1 MPSAILSLPSRFSRP
16 ILSLLVLAASVL
28 LLPFAERSSA
38 QTFGGS
44 NPIAVSGT
52 VGASEGST
60 ATVSGVSG
68 TVTAISVTLTNLDI
82 TAPTS
87 EPDGLNNVAMV
98 LVPPSGSGLTP
109 LDLFSGICGSG
120 TEQVG
125 NSTFTLADTGDTGT
139 DNTSGMLPGLGI
151 STCPSTLSGTYLP
164 TDYFPAQDTFNSPG
178 PGTNYNSAGTSPST
192 DGSGTFNFTRAFG
205 LPTTGSGL
213 NGTWT
218 LYIATQAGTTYAG
231 SPSLGSWTITFT
243 TEAATA
249 TTTSLSTNNNGVN
262 SNVFTNGNV
271 GGQSTTGTQVTFTA
285 TVTANGN
292 PVTAGTVTFYDSTGN
307 TPGTGTVLA
316 SFVSVNGSGQ
326 ASANVTFPASE
337 EGSRTISAVF
347 SGVSGTYASSTTPP
361 GGEVTELTVNH
372 PYNPSSTTFCN
383 GPVAI
388 KNSLGEPVGGTAG
401 FPYPSQLVLGSGFSQ
416 LQGTIQSVTLTL
428 NGLASEQPNF
438 LGFLV
443 EAPSGNALEA
453 MSFADGSAS
462 TISSPVSLLLSD
474 DGSGGLQSST
484 DNQESCTSGSPCK
497 PADDYSQITPLFND
511 TFPAPAPSASLIGK
525 PFPTGSSTFTSQFGG
540 GSANGTWLLYLN
552 NWLAENP
559 PFGQVGSWCLNFTMQ
574 SNAHPTATSVSGSPN
589 PGSFTPPSTT
599 ASVTLTA
606 NVAVTDASG
615 LTVGAGSVTFV
626 DGATTLGTSP
636 VSNGQATLTTSLAE
650 GTHQIVAS
658 YSGTDTGTEFG
669 ISTGAFDQRVDTATT
684 KPTSA
689 TGAGPYTFC
698 NTGSIVAPGLNNDS
712 GPASPY
718 PSNIFVTNLPGTVNA
733 VTVTLNGFTTK
744 DQGDL
749 LSLLVG
755 PGGNNLDF
763 FSLTGSNVSTAPSP
777 FNLTFADGGASIS
790 SENLSSSGTF
800 APTSFNTNIAYP
812 QCPPNAPLCGTL
824 GVGPPLASNPF
835 TPTNKAATAG
845 TAMLG
850 NADAAGVFGGTTSST
865 YNGNGTWSLYLD
877 DGGPTAGGE
886 PINVNNGWC
895 VSLTQN
901 LPSISAT
908 PQSSSTFT
916 QGGTGSFPVTITNEG
931 AGPIGDPTA
940 TTANAMTITDVLPTG
955 LTYSGFTGT
964 DWSCSAGGQ
973 MVVCRNE
980 DTVAAGATFNP
991 LSINVNVSSTA
1002 SGAIG
1007 NNTVSVSDAEA
1018 ANTPAPSS
1026 GAVTIDVPPT
1036 ITSASSTT
1044 FAAGAAG
1051 SFLVT
1056 TAAATF
1062 PTASLSEAG
1071 ALPSGVM
1078 LTDNGNGTATL
1089 SGTPAAGTGGVYPIT
1104 ITAQNGI
1111 SPNAAQSFI
1120 LNVFPNIT
1128 GISPNYGA
1136 PAAFIDLSGNF
1147 GATQGSG
1154 FVTVGGGVAEVTAWS
1169 NNAITIRV
1177 PSRGATGNVV
1187 VRASGAT
1194 SNGVPFTF
1202 YPFPSITNVSAAS
1215 GTPGTAVTFTGANL
1229 LDGGGNATVRFNG
1242 TPATISSDTSG
1253 SIQVTVPTGAT
1264 SGRLLVEVNGV
1275 TLIALRNF
1283 TVYPTLPHITGV
1295 SPSYG
1300 APAAFI
1306 DLSGNFGA
1314 TQDSGLVTVGGGVAE
1329 VTAWSKNAITI
1340 RVPSSAATGNVI
1352 VRGSGAISNPVPF
1365 TFYPFPSITNVSAAS
1380 GTPGTAVTITG
1391 TNLLDGGGN
1400 ASVRFN
1406 GTPATISSDTGGKI
1420 QVTVPAGATSGRLL
1434 VEVNG
1439 VTLIAVGYFAVYP
1452 TLPNITG
1459 VSPNYGAPAAFINL
1473 SGNFGPTQGL
1483 GSVTVGGGVAE
1494 VTAWSNNA
1502 ITIRVPSSAATGNV
1516 VVRGSGAISNPVPF
1530 TFYPFPSITN
1540 VSVSS
1545 GTPGTAV
1552 TITGANLLDGGGN
1565 ATVRFNGTPAT
1576 ISSDTSGRIQVT
1588 VPTGATS
1595 GRLLVEVNGVTLIAL
1610 SDFTVTP

>member
-1 MPSAILSLPSRFSRP
+1 M
-16 ILSLLVLAASVL
+16 
-28 LLPFAERSSA
+28 
-38 QTFGGS
+38 
-44 NPIAVSGT
+44 
-52 VGASEGST
+52 
-60 ATVSGVSG
+60 
-68 TVTAISVTLTNLDI
+68 
-82 TAPTS
+82 
-87 EPDGLNNVAMV
+87 
-98 LVPPSGSGLTP
+98 
-109 LDLFSGICGSG
+109 
-120 TEQVG
+120 
-125 NSTFTLADTGDTGT
+125 
-139 DNTSGMLPGLGI
+139 
-151 STCPSTLSGTYLP
+151 
-164 TDYFPAQDTFNSPG
+164 
-178 PGTNYNSAGTSPST
+178 
-192 DGSGTFNFTRAFG
+192 
-205 LPTTGSGL
+205 
-213 NGTWT
+213 
-218 LYIATQAGTTYAG
+218 
-231 SPSLGSWTITFT
+231 
-243 TEAATA
+243 
-249 TTTSLSTNNNGVN
+249 
-262 SNVFTNGNV
+262 
-271 GGQSTTGTQVTFTA
+271 
-285 TVTANGN
+285 
-292 PVTAGTVTFYDSTGN
+292 
-307 TPGTGTVLA
+307 
-316 SFVSVNGSGQ
+316 
-326 ASANVTFPASE
+326 
-337 EGSRTISAVF
+337 
-347 SGVSGTYASSTTPP
+347 
-361 GGEVTELTVNH
+361 TELTVNH
-372 PYNPSSTTFCN
+372 PYNPSGTTFCN

-388 KNSLGEPVGGTAG
+388 ENSLGEPVGGTAG

-443 EAPSGNALEA
+443 QAPSGNAFEA
-453 MSFADGSAS
+453 MGFADGSAS

-474 DGSGGLQSST
+474 DGSAGLQSST

-525 PFPTGSSTFTSQFGG
+525 PYPTGSSTFTSQFGG

-559 PFGQVGSWCLNFTMQ
+559 PYGQVGSWCLNFTMQ

-589 PGSFTPPSTT
+589 PASFTSPATN
-599 ASVTLTA
+599 ASVNLTA
-606 NVAVTDASG
+606 NVGVTDSSG
-615 LTVGAGSVTFV
+615 LIVGAGTVSFV

-636 VSNGQATLTTSLAE
+636 VSNGQATLTTSLTE
-650 GTHQIVAS
+650 GTHQIIAS

-669 ISTGAFDQRVDTATT
+669 ISTGAFDQRIDTATT
-684 KPTSA
+684 KPTST

-698 NTGSIVAPGLNNDS
+698 NPGSITAPGLGNDS

-718 PSNIFVTNLPGTVNA
+718 PSNIFVTGLPGTVNA

-777 FNLTFADGGASIS
+777 FNLTFSDGASS
-790 SENLSSSGTF
+790 VSGNLVSSGTF

-812 QCPPNAPLCGTL
+812 QCPPNAPLCGIL

-845 TAMLG
+845 TSVLG
-850 NADAAGVFGGTTSST
+850 NADEAGVFGGTASSI

-908 PQSSSTFT
+908 PQTSSAFT

-931 AGPIGDPTA
+931 AGSIGDPTA
-940 TTANAMTITDVLPTG
+940 TTANAMTVTDVLPIG
-955 LTYSGFTGT
+955 LTYSGFSGT

-973 MVVCRNE
+973 TVVCRNE
-980 DTVAAGATFNP
+980 DTVTANATFNP
-991 LSINVNVSSTA
+991 LSINVSISSTA

-1018 ANTPAPSS
+1018 ANTPAPSN

-1044 FAAGAAG
+1044 FAAGTAG
-1051 SFLVT
+1051 SFSVT

-1062 PTASLSEAG
+1062 PTASLSETG
-1071 ALPSGVM
+1071 SLPSGVM
-1078 LTDNGNGTATL
+1078 FTDNGNGTATL
-1089 SGTPAAGTGGVYPIT
+1089 SGTPATGAGGVYPIT

-1111 SPNAAQSFI
+1111 LPNATQSFT
-1120 LNVFPNIT
+1120 LNVFPYLT

-1136 PAAFIDLSGNF
+1136 PAAVINLSGNF

-1154 FVTVGGGVAEVTAWS
+1154 SVTVGGGVAEVTAWS

-1215 GTPGTAVTFTGANL
+1215 GTPGTAVTITGANL
-1229 LDGGGNATVRFNG
+1229 LDGGGNASVRFNG

-1275 TLIALRNF
+1275 TLIALRTF

-1314 TQDSGLVTVGGGVAE
+1314 TQDSGFVTVGGGVAE
-1329 VTAWSKNAITI
+1329 VTAWSNNAITI
-1340 RVPSSAATGNVI
+1340 RVPSSGATGNVI

-1380 GTPGTAVTITG
+1380 GTPGTAVTISG
-1391 TNLLDGGGN
+1391 ANLLDGGGN
-1400 ASVRFN
+1400 ATVRFN
-1406 GTPATISSDTGGKI
+1406 GTPATISSDTSGSV
-1420 QVTVPAGATSGRLL
+1420 QFTVPTGATSGRLL

-1439 VTLIAVGYFAVYP
+1439 VTLIAVGYFTVYP

-1459 VSPNYGAPAAFINL
+1459 VSPNYGAPAAVINL
-1473 SGNFGPTQGL
+1473 SGNFGATQGL

-1516 VVRGSGAISNPVPF
+1516 VVRASGAISNPVPF

-1540 VSVSS
+1540 VSTAS
-1545 GTPGTAV
+1545 GTAGTAV

-1565 ATVRFNGTPAT
+1565 ASVRFNGTPAT
-1576 ISSDTSGRIQVT
+1576 ISSDTSGSIQVT
-1588 VPTGATS
+1588 VPSGATS